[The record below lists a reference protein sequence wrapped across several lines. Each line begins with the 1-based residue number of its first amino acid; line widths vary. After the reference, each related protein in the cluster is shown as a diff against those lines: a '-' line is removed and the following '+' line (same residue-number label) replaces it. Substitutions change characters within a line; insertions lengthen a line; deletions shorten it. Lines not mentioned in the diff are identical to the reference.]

1 MKSFKAPRLFAI
13 LLVFSIAGA
22 SGAVAEDSKH
32 ELNGK
37 LLPPKKGQF
46 QITFNQSADGF
57 FGERY
62 SYRVR
67 PSEDVDPTRSLPHYQ
82 AILPA
87 CLKPSDQ
94 TCIESVES
102 RKVGEGTWTKGT
114 LSTNQLDVNKLQIP
128 TNRVPREFEYG
139 TWPAD
144 KLSQMAAGGVASSWD
159 FPANPHEHGVSY
171 LAIVQFKSS
180 LINERIAFN
189 PELGFSELNG
199 MIRPW
204 SWKCAEMGFNCDS
217 LGVELGASIFSFP
230 QDSEFRM
237 TIRTNFLSSRI
248 GTWVVGRLE
257 KPTVDFNS
265 EKLTISG
272 SPVIYPMGFSML
284 ETQEEC
290 VTKISSVMSKFF
302 PKAPEICTSGS
313 SMFFTN
319 SNDEVALALFDATEE
334 SVIQNGELGRWT
346 FSNAKNS
353 NKLDS
358 CADPKSFSFATSN
371 AMLYSVNPPVWDK
384 QTSTLSYRIAS
395 THLDRNGNVNKGSY
409 SLAISKKKADCLWKF
424 DTAKASA
431 TISIT
436 NSEGTQNIAVSS
448 LRTSKD
454 WIYFDASGFTFS
466 APEIKVKLI
475 NNATKA
481 ATKSITCI
489 KGSKSKKVSGVSPKC
504 PAGYKLKK

>member
-1 MKSFKAPRLFAI
+1 MKSFKAPKLFAI

-22 SGAVAEDSKH
+22 SGAAAEDSKY
-32 ELNGK
+32 ESNGK

-46 QITFNQSADGF
+46 QITFNQGADGN
-57 FGERY
+57 FGDRY
-62 SYRVR
+62 SYRVN
-67 PSEDVDPTRSLPHYQ
+67 PSTDVDPTRPLPHYS

-87 CLKPSDQ
+87 CVNASDV

-102 RKVGEGTWTKGT
+102 KKIGERSWIKGI
-114 LSTNQLDVNKLQIP
+114 LSKNQLDVKKLKIP
-128 TNRVPREFEYG
+128 TYTPSFYEYG
-139 TWPAD
+139 TWSAD
-144 KLSQMAAGGVASSWD
+144 KLSNLSAAGVASSWD
-159 FPANPHEHGVSY
+159 FPTNPHRDGFSY
-171 LAIVQFKSS
+171 LAIVQFRSS
-180 LINERIAFN
+180 FLNERSAFN

-199 MIRPW
+199 MIQPW
-204 SWKCAEMGFNCDS
+204 SWTCVEYGTCDW
-217 LGVELGASIFSFP
+217 LGSQIGGSSYVLPE
-230 QDSEFRM
+230 DVEFRM
-237 TIRTNFLSSRI
+237 TIRMNFLSSKI

-265 EKLTISG
+265 EKLIISG
-272 SPVIYPMGFSML
+272 RPVVYPMGFSML
-284 ETQEEC
+284 DSQDEC
-290 VTKISSVMSKFF
+290 VAKISAVMSKYF
-302 PKAPEICTSGS
+302 PRAPGICTSGS
-313 SMFFTN
+313 SGFSTN
-319 SNDEVALALFDATEE
+319 SNDEVALALFDALEG
-334 SVIQNGELGRWT
+334 SVLQNGELARWT

-371 AMLYSVNPPVWDK
+371 AMLYSVNPPVWDR
-384 QTSTLSYRIAS
+384 QSSTLSYRIAS
-395 THLDRNGNVNKGSY
+395 THLDKKGNVNKGSY
-409 SLAISKKKADCLWKF
+409 SLAISKKKADCLWNF

-475 NNATKA
+475 NNEAKA
-481 ATKSITCI
+481 VTKSITCT
-489 KGSKSKKVSGVSPKC
+489 KGKQSKKVFGVSPKC
-504 PAGYKLKK
+504 PTGFKLKK

>member
-1 MKSFKAPRLFAI
+1 L
-13 LLVFSIAGA
+13 
-22 SGAVAEDSKH
+22 
-32 ELNGK
+32 
-37 LLPPKKGQF
+37 
-46 QITFNQSADGF
+46 
-57 FGERY
+57 
-62 SYRVR
+62 
-67 PSEDVDPTRSLPHYQ
+67 
-82 AILPA
+82 
-87 CLKPSDQ
+87 
-94 TCIESVES
+94 
-102 RKVGEGTWTKGT
+102 
-114 LSTNQLDVNKLQIP
+114 
-128 TNRVPREFEYG
+128 
-139 TWPAD
+139 
-144 KLSQMAAGGVASSWD
+144 AAAGVASSWD
-159 FPANPHEHGVSY
+159 FPTNPHRDGFSY
-171 LAIVQFKSS
+171 LAIVQFRGS
-180 LINERIAFN
+180 LINERSAFN

-199 MIRPW
+199 MIQPW
-204 SWKCAEMGFNCDS
+204 SWTCVEYGTCDW
-217 LGVELGASIFSFP
+217 LGSQIGGSSFVLP
-230 QDSEFRM
+230 EDIEFRM

-272 SPVIYPMGFSML
+272 RPVVYPMGFSML
-284 ETQEEC
+284 DTQEEC
-290 VTKISSVMSKFF
+290 LSKIETVMKKYF
-302 PKAPEICTSGS
+302 PRAPGFCSTTSGF
-313 SMFFTN
+313 MTN
-319 SNDEVALALFDATEE
+319 SNDEVSLALFDALEG

-384 QTSTLSYRIAS
+384 QSSTLSYRIAS
-395 THLDRNGNVNKGSY
+395 THLDKKGNVNKGSY
-409 SLAISKKKADCLWKF
+409 SLAISKKKADCLWNF

-475 NNATKA
+475 NNAAKA

-489 KGSKSKKVSGVSPKC
+489 KGNKSKKVSGVSPKC
-504 PAGYKLKK
+504 PAGFKLKK

>member
-1 MKSFKAPRLFAI
+1 MKSFKVPKLFAI

-22 SGAVAEDSKH
+22 SGAVAEDSKY

-46 QITFNQSADGF
+46 QITFNQGADGN
-57 FGERY
+57 FGARY
-62 SYRVR
+62 SYRVN
-67 PSEDVDPTRSLPHYQ
+67 PSTEVDPTRPLPHYS

-87 CLKPSDQ
+87 CLTATDV

-102 RKVGEGTWTKGT
+102 KKIGEDSWIKGI
-114 LSTNQLDVNKLQIP
+114 LSKNQLDVKKLKIP
-128 TNRVPREFEYG
+128 TNTPTFYEYG
-139 TWPAD
+139 TWSAD
-144 KLSQMAAGGVASSWD
+144 KLSNLAAAGVASSWD
-159 FPANPHEHGVSY
+159 FPTNPHRDGFSY
-171 LAIVQFKSS
+171 LAIVQFQTS
-180 LINERIAFN
+180 LINERSAFN
-189 PELGFSELNG
+189 SELGFSELNG
-199 MIRPW
+199 MIQPW
-204 SWKCAEMGFNCDS
+204 SWTCVEYGTCDW
-217 LGVELGASIFSFP
+217 LGSQIGGSSFVLP
-230 QDSEFRM
+230 EDIEFRM

-272 SPVIYPMGFSML
+272 RPVVYPMGFSML
-284 ETQEEC
+284 DSQEEC
-290 VTKISSVMSKFF
+290 LSKIETVMKKYF
-302 PKAPEICTSGS
+302 PRAPGFCSTTSGF
-313 SMFFTN
+313 MTN
-319 SNDEVALALFDATEE
+319 SNDEVALALFDALDG
-334 SVIQNGELGRWT
+334 SVIQNSELGRWT

-358 CADPKSFSFATSN
+358 CTDPKSFSFATSN

-384 QTSTLSYRIAS
+384 QSGTLSYRIAS

-409 SLAISKKKADCLWKF
+409 SLAISKKKADCLWNF

-475 NNATKA
+475 DNSAKPSTKL
-481 ATKSITCI
+481 ITCI
-489 KGSKSKKVSGVSPKC
+489 KGNKSKKVSGVSPKC
-504 PAGYKLKK
+504 PVGFKLKK

>member
-1 MKSFKAPRLFAI
+1 VKRFKAPKLFAI

-22 SGAVAEDSKH
+22 SGAVAEDSKY

-46 QITFNQSADGF
+46 QITFNQGADGN
-57 FGERY
+57 FGARY
-62 SYRVR
+62 SYRVN
-67 PSEDVDPTRSLPHYQ
+67 PSTEVDPTRPLPHYS

-87 CLKPSDQ
+87 CLTATDV

-102 RKVGEGTWTKGT
+102 KKIGEDSWIKGI
-114 LSTNQLDVNKLQIP
+114 LSKNQLDVKKLKIP
-128 TNRVPREFEYG
+128 TNTPTFYEYG
-139 TWPAD
+139 TWSAD
-144 KLSQMAAGGVASSWD
+144 KLSNLAAAGVASSWD
-159 FPANPHEHGVSY
+159 FPTNPHRDGFSY
-171 LAIVQFKSS
+171 LAIVQFQTS
-180 LINERIAFN
+180 LINERSAFN
-189 PELGFSELNG
+189 SELGFSELNG
-199 MIRPW
+199 MIQPW
-204 SWKCAEMGFNCDS
+204 SWTCVEYGTCDW
-217 LGVELGASIFSFP
+217 LGSQIGGSSFVLP
-230 QDSEFRM
+230 EDIEFRM

-272 SPVIYPMGFSML
+272 RPVVYPMGFSML
-284 ETQEEC
+284 DSQEEC
-290 VTKISSVMSKFF
+290 LSKIETVMKKYF
-302 PKAPEICTSGS
+302 PRAPGFCSTTSGF
-313 SMFFTN
+313 MTN
-319 SNDEVALALFDATEE
+319 SNDEVALALFDALDG
-334 SVIQNGELGRWT
+334 SVIQNSELGRWT

-358 CADPKSFSFATSN
+358 CTDPKSFSFATSN

-384 QTSTLSYRIAS
+384 QSGTLSYRIAS

-409 SLAISKKKADCLWKF
+409 SLAISKKKADCLWNF

-448 LRTSKD
+448 LRNSKD

-475 NNATKA
+475 DNSAKPSTKL
-481 ATKSITCI
+481 ITCI
-489 KGSKSKKVSGVSPKC
+489 KGNKSKKVSGVSPKC
-504 PAGYKLKK
+504 PVGFKLKK

>member
-1 MKSFKAPRLFAI
+1 MKRFKAPKLFAI

-22 SGAVAEDSKH
+22 SGAVAEDSKY

-46 QITFNQSADGF
+46 QITFNQGADGN
-57 FGERY
+57 FGARY
-62 SYRVR
+62 SYRVN
-67 PSEDVDPTRSLPHYQ
+67 PSTEVDPTRPLPHYS

-87 CLKPSDQ
+87 CLTATDV

-102 RKVGEGTWTKGT
+102 KKIGEDSWIKGI
-114 LSTNQLDVNKLQIP
+114 LSKNQLDVKKLKIP
-128 TNRVPREFEYG
+128 TNTPTFYEYG
-139 TWPAD
+139 TWSAD
-144 KLSQMAAGGVASSWD
+144 KLSNLAAAGVASSWD
-159 FPANPHEHGVSY
+159 FPTNPHRDGFSY
-171 LAIVQFKSS
+171 LAIVQFQTS
-180 LINERIAFN
+180 LINERSAFN
-189 PELGFSELNG
+189 SELGFSELNG
-199 MIRPW
+199 MIQPW
-204 SWKCAEMGFNCDS
+204 SWTCVEYGTCDW
-217 LGVELGASIFSFP
+217 LGSQIGGSSFVLP
-230 QDSEFRM
+230 EDIEFRM

-272 SPVIYPMGFSML
+272 RPVVYPMGFSML
-284 ETQEEC
+284 DSQEEC
-290 VTKISSVMSKFF
+290 LSKIETVMKKYF
-302 PKAPEICTSGS
+302 PRAPGFCSTTSGF
-313 SMFFTN
+313 MTN
-319 SNDEVALALFDATEE
+319 SNDEVALALFDALDG
-334 SVIQNGELGRWT
+334 SVIQNSELGRWT

-358 CADPKSFSFATSN
+358 CTDPKSFSFATSN
-371 AMLYSVNPPVWDK
+371 AILYSVNPPVWDK
-384 QTSTLSYRIAS
+384 QSSTLSYRIAS
-395 THLDRNGNVNKGSY
+395 THQDKKGNVNKGSY
-409 SLAISKKKADCLWKF
+409 SLAISKKKADCLWNF

-481 ATKSITCI
+481 AIKSITCT
-489 KGSKSKKVSGVSPKC
+489 KGNKSKKVSGVSPKC
-504 PAGYKLKK
+504 PAGFKLKK

>member
-1 MKSFKAPRLFAI
+1 VKSFKAPKLFAI
-13 LLVFSIAGA
+13 LFVFSIAGA
-22 SGAVAEDSKH
+22 SGAVAEDSKY

-46 QITFNQSADGF
+46 QITFNQAADGSV
-57 FGERY
+57 GERY

-67 PSEDVDPTRSLPHYQ
+67 PGAEDGTLPHYQ
-82 AILPA
+82 SILPA
-87 CLKPSDQ
+87 CRSESDL

-102 RKVGEGTWTKGT
+102 RKIGDSVWKKGT
-114 LSTNQLDVNKLQIP
+114 LSVNQLDAEKLQTP
-128 TNRVPREFEYG
+128 TFVPKYFEYG

-159 FPANPHEHGVSY
+159 LPNTPHEFGVHY
-171 LAIVQFKSS
+171 LAVVQFKSS
-180 LINERIAFN
+180 TPNELTPFN

-204 SWKCAEMGFNCDS
+204 YWKCAEMGFNCDS
-217 LGVELGASIFSFP
+217 IGIEIGKSTFEFP
-230 QDSEFRM
+230 SDSEFRI
-237 TIRTNFLSSRI
+237 TIRTNFISSRI

-257 KPTVDFNS
+257 KPIIDFNS
-265 EKLTISG
+265 EKLIISG
-272 SPVIYPMGFSML
+272 RPVVYPMGFSL
-284 ETQEEC
+284 LDTKEEC
-290 VTKISSVMSKFF
+290 LAKIETVMNKYFPRAPGFCGTSSGFM
-302 PKAPEICTSGS
+302 T
-313 SMFFTN
+313 T
-319 SNDEVALALFDATEE
+319 SNDEVALPLFDAVAND
-334 SVIQNGELGRWT
+334 VIQNAATSRWT
-346 FSNAKNS
+346 FSNAKTS
-353 NKLDS
+353 NKTEI
-358 CADPKSFSFATSN
+358 CPDPKSFSFATSN

-384 QTSTLSYRIAS
+384 QSSTLSYRIAS

-409 SLAISKKKADCLWKF
+409 SLAISKKKADCLWNF

-436 NSEGTQNIAVSS
+436 NSEGTQNISVSS

-475 NNATKA
+475 NNAGKTA
-481 ATKSITCI
+481 IKSITCT
-489 KGSKSKKVSGVSPKC
+489 KGNKSKKVSGVSPEC
-504 PAGYKLKK
+504 PAGFKLKK

>member
-1 MKSFKAPRLFAI
+1 VKRFKAPKLFAI

-22 SGAVAEDSKH
+22 SGAVAEDSKY
-32 ELNGK
+32 EINGK

-46 QITFNQSADGF
+46 QITFNQGADGN
-57 FGERY
+57 FGARY
-62 SYRVR
+62 SYRVN
-67 PSEDVDPTRSLPHYQ
+67 PSTEVDPTRPLPHYS

-87 CLKPSDQ
+87 CLTATDV

-102 RKVGEGTWTKGT
+102 KKIGEDSWIKGI
-114 LSTNQLDVNKLQIP
+114 LSKNQLDVKKLKIP
-128 TNRVPREFEYG
+128 TNTPTFYEYG
-139 TWPAD
+139 TWSAD
-144 KLSQMAAGGVASSWD
+144 KLSNLAAAGVASSWD
-159 FPANPHEHGVSY
+159 FPTNPHRDGFSY
-171 LAIVQFKSS
+171 LAIVQFQTS
-180 LINERIAFN
+180 LINERSAFN
-189 PELGFSELNG
+189 SELGFSELNG
-199 MIRPW
+199 MIQPW
-204 SWKCAEMGFNCDS
+204 SWTCVEYGTCDW
-217 LGVELGASIFSFP
+217 LGSQIGGSSFVLP
-230 QDSEFRM
+230 EDIEFRM

-272 SPVIYPMGFSML
+272 RPVVYPMGFSML
-284 ETQEEC
+284 DSQEEC
-290 VTKISSVMSKFF
+290 LSKIETVMKKYF
-302 PKAPEICTSGS
+302 PRAPGFCSTTSGF
-313 SMFFTN
+313 MTN
-319 SNDEVALALFDATEE
+319 SNDEVALALFDALDG
-334 SVIQNGELGRWT
+334 SVIQNSELGRWT

-358 CADPKSFSFATSN
+358 CTDPKSFSFATSN

-384 QTSTLSYRIAS
+384 QSGTLSYRIAS

-409 SLAISKKKADCLWKF
+409 SLAISKKKADCLWNF

-475 NNATKA
+475 DNSAKPSTKL
-481 ATKSITCI
+481 ITCI
-489 KGSKSKKVSGVSPKC
+489 KGNKSKKVSGVSPKC
-504 PAGYKLKK
+504 PVGFKLKK

>member
-1 MKSFKAPRLFAI
+1 MKSFKAFKHI
-13 LLVFSIAGA
+13 TVLLIFSIANT
-22 SGAVAEDSKH
+22 SGAVAEDSKY

-46 QITFNQSADGF
+46 QITFNQSADGNI
-57 FGERY
+57 GSRY
-62 SYRVR
+62 SYRVN
-67 PSEDVDPTRSLPHYQ
+67 PSTEVDPTRPLPHYS

-87 CLKPSDQ
+87 CLTESDV

-102 RKVGEGTWTKGT
+102 KKIGENSWLKGT
-114 LSTNQLDVNKLQIP
+114 LSTDQLDVKKLKIP
-128 TNRVPREFEYG
+128 TYVPSYFEYG
-139 TWPAD
+139 TWRAD
-144 KLSQMAAGGVASSWD
+144 KLSNLAAGGVASSWD
-159 FPANPHEHGVSY
+159 FPNTPHRDGISY
-171 LAIVQFKSS
+171 LAIVQFRSS
-180 LINERIAFN
+180 LINDQSAFN
-189 PELGFSELNG
+189 PELGFSEING
-199 MIRPW
+199 MIQPW
-204 SWKCAEMGFNCDS
+204 SWTCEDYGTCDW
-217 LGVELGASIFSFP
+217 LGSQIGGSSFVLPEDVEFKI
-230 QDSEFRM
+230 

-257 KPTVDFNS
+257 KPTVEFNS

-272 SPVIYPMGFSML
+272 RPVTYPMGFSML
-284 ETQEEC
+284 ESQEEC
-290 VTKISSVMSKFF
+290 LAKISSVMSKFF
-302 PKAPEICTSGS
+302 PRAPGTCTSGS
-313 SMFFTN
+313 SGFSTN
-319 SNDEVALALFDATEE
+319 SNDEVALALFDALEG
-334 SVIQNGELGRWT
+334 SVIQNGELARWT

-358 CADPKSFSFATSN
+358 CADPNSFSFATSN

-384 QTSTLSYRIAS
+384 QSSTLSYRIAS
-395 THLDRNGNVNKGSY
+395 THLDKKGNVNKGSY
-409 SLAISKKKADCLWKF
+409 SLAISKKKADCLWNF

-475 NNATKA
+475 NNAAKA
-481 ATKSITCI
+481 AIKSITCT
-489 KGSKSKKVSGVSPKC
+489 KGNKSKKVSAASPKC
-504 PAGYKLKK
+504 PTGYKLKK

>member
-1 MKSFKAPRLFAI
+1 VKSFKVPKLFAI

-22 SGAVAEDSKH
+22 SGAVAEDSKY

-46 QITFNQSADGF
+46 QITFNQTADGS
-57 FGERY
+57 FGYRY
-62 SYRVR
+62 SHRVR
-67 PSEDVDPTRSLPHYQ
+67 PSTESDPTRPLPHYQ

-87 CLKPSDQ
+87 CMKPSDL
-94 TCIESVES
+94 TCIELVES
-102 RKVGEGTWTKGT
+102 RKVGEDAWIKGT

-128 TNRVPREFEYG
+128 AYVPKYYEYG
-139 TWPAD
+139 TWPAN
-144 KLSQMAAGGVASSWD
+144 KLSQLAAGGVASSWD
-159 FPANPHEHGVSY
+159 LPSNPHRDGNSY
-171 LAIVQFKSS
+171 LAIVQFQSS
-180 LINERIAFN
+180 LVNERSAFN
-189 PELGFSELNG
+189 SELGFSELNG
-199 MIRPW
+199 MIQPW
-204 SWKCAEMGFNCDS
+204 SWKCVEYGHCDW
-217 LGVELGASIFSFP
+217 LGLEGGGSNYVLP
-230 QDSEFRM
+230 TDSEFRM

-257 KPTVDFNS
+257 KPTIDFNS

-272 SPVIYPMGFSML
+272 RPVVYPMGFSML
-284 ETQEEC
+284 DSQEEC
-290 VTKISSVMSKFF
+290 LSKIETVMKKYF
-302 PKAPEICTSGS
+302 PRAPGFCSTTSGF
-313 SMFFTN
+313 MTN
-319 SNDEVALALFDATEE
+319 SNDEVALALFDALDG
-334 SVIQNGELGRWT
+334 SVIQNSELGRWT

-358 CADPKSFSFATSN
+358 CTDPKSFSFATSN

-384 QTSTLSYRIAS
+384 QSSTLSYRIAS
-395 THLDRNGNVNKGSY
+395 THLDKKGNVNKGSY
-409 SLAISKKKADCLWKF
+409 SLAISKKKADCLWNF

-481 ATKSITCI
+481 AIKSITCT
-489 KGSKSKKVSGVSPKC
+489 KGNKSKKVSGVSPKC
-504 PAGYKLKK
+504 PAGFKLKK

>member
-1 MKSFKAPRLFAI
+1 VKRFKAPKLFAI

-22 SGAVAEDSKH
+22 SGAVAEDSKY

-46 QITFNQSADGF
+46 QITFNQGADGN
-57 FGERY
+57 FGARY
-62 SYRVR
+62 SYRVN
-67 PSEDVDPTRSLPHYQ
+67 PSTEVDPTRPLPHYS

-87 CLKPSDQ
+87 CLTATDV

-102 RKVGEGTWTKGT
+102 KKIGEDSWIKGI
-114 LSTNQLDVNKLQIP
+114 LSKNQLDVKKLKIP
-128 TNRVPREFEYG
+128 TNTPTFYEYG
-139 TWPAD
+139 TWSAD
-144 KLSQMAAGGVASSWD
+144 KLSNLAAAGVASSWD
-159 FPANPHEHGVSY
+159 FPTNPHRDGFSY
-171 LAIVQFKSS
+171 LAIVQFQTS
-180 LINERIAFN
+180 LINERSAFN
-189 PELGFSELNG
+189 SELGFSELNG
-199 MIRPW
+199 MIQPW
-204 SWKCAEMGFNCDS
+204 SWTCVEYGTCDW
-217 LGVELGASIFSFP
+217 LGSQIGGSSFVLP
-230 QDSEFRM
+230 EDIEFRM

-272 SPVIYPMGFSML
+272 RPVVYPMGFSML
-284 ETQEEC
+284 DSQEEC
-290 VTKISSVMSKFF
+290 LSKIETVMKKYF
-302 PKAPEICTSGS
+302 PRAPGFCSTTSGF
-313 SMFFTN
+313 MTN
-319 SNDEVALALFDATEE
+319 SNDEVALALFDALDG
-334 SVIQNGELGRWT
+334 SVIQNSELGRWT

-358 CADPKSFSFATSN
+358 CTDPKSFSFATSN

-384 QTSTLSYRIAS
+384 QSGTLSYRIAS

-409 SLAISKKKADCLWKF
+409 SLAISKKKADCLWNF

-475 NNATKA
+475 DNSAKPSTKL
-481 ATKSITCI
+481 ITCI
-489 KGSKSKKVSGVSPKC
+489 KGNKSKKVSGVSPKC
-504 PAGYKLKK
+504 PVGFKLKK

>member
-1 MKSFKAPRLFAI
+1 MKSFKTPKLFAI
-13 LLVFSIAGA
+13 LLVFSIAVT
-22 SGAVAEDSKH
+22 SGAAAEDSKS

-46 QITFNQSADGF
+46 QITFNQGADGN
-57 FGERY
+57 FGDRY
-62 SYRVR
+62 SYRVN
-67 PSEDVDPTRSLPHYQ
+67 PSKEVDPTRPLPHYS

-87 CLKPSDQ
+87 CLTATDI

-102 RKVGEGTWTKGT
+102 KKTSEGSWIKGI
-114 LSTNQLDVNKLQIP
+114 LSKNQLDVKKLKISALTP
-128 TNRVPREFEYG
+128 SFYEYG
-139 TWPAD
+139 TWSAD
-144 KLSQMAAGGVASSWD
+144 KLSNLAAAGVASSWD
-159 FPANPHEHGVSY
+159 FPTSPHRDGFSY
-171 LAIVQFKSS
+171 LAIVQFGSS
-180 LINERIAFN
+180 LISERNAFN

-199 MIRPW
+199 MIQPW
-204 SWKCAEMGFNCDS
+204 SWKCLEFGTCDWLGRAIGEGS
-217 LGVELGASIFSFP
+217 LALPEDV
-230 QDSEFRM
+230 EFRM

-257 KPTVDFNS
+257 KPTIDFNS

-272 SPVIYPMGFSML
+272 KPVVYPMGFSML
-284 ETQEEC
+284 DTQEEC
-290 VTKISSVMSKFF
+290 VARISSVFSKYF
-302 PKAPEICTSGS
+302 PRAPNACTTGTSGFS
-313 SMFFTN
+313 TN
-319 SNDEVALALFDATEE
+319 SNDEVALALFDALDG
-334 SVIQNGELGRWT
+334 SVIQNSQLGRWT
-346 FSNAKNS
+346 FSNVKTS

-358 CADPKSFSFATSN
+358 CTDPKSFSFATSN

-384 QTSTLSYRIAS
+384 ENSTLSYRIAS

-409 SLAISKKKADCLWKF
+409 SLAISKTKADCLWKF
-424 DTAKASA
+424 NTAKASA

-481 ATKSITCI
+481 AIKSITCT

-504 PAGYKLKK
+504 PAGFKLKK

>member
-1 MKSFKAPRLFAI
+1 MKRFKAPKLFAI
-13 LLVFSIAGA
+13 LLVFSIVGA
-22 SGAVAEDSKH
+22 SGAVAEDAEY

-46 QITFNQSADGF
+46 QITFNQEPDGF

-67 PSEDVDPTRSLPHYQ
+67 PSSEFDPTRPLPHYQ

-87 CLKPSDQ
+87 CRTASDL

-102 RKVGEGTWTKGT
+102 RKIGDSVWRKGT
-114 LSTNQLDVNKLQIP
+114 LSANQLNVDKLQIP
-128 TNRVPREFEYG
+128 TYFPKFNEYR

-144 KLSQMAAGGVASSWD
+144 ELSQLAAGGVASSWEL
-159 FPANPHEHGVSY
+159 PTTPHEFGVHY

-180 LINERIAFN
+180 SLTERSAFN

-204 SWKCAEMGFNCDS
+204 YWKCAEMGFNCDS
-217 LGVELGASIFSFP
+217 VGVEIGKSPFEFP
-230 QDSEFRM
+230 TDSEYRI
-237 TIRTNFLSSRI
+237 TVRTNFISSRI

-265 EKLTISG
+265 EKLIISG
-272 SPVIYPMGFSML
+272 RPVVYPMGFSL
-284 ETQEEC
+284 LDNKEEC
-290 VTKISSVMSKFF
+290 LAKIETVMNKYFPRAPGFCETSSGFM
-302 PKAPEICTSGS
+302 
-313 SMFFTN
+313 TN
-319 SNDEVALALFDATEE
+319 SNNEVALPLFDAVAND
-334 SVIQNGELGRWT
+334 VIQNAATSRWT
-346 FSNAKNS
+346 FSNAKTS
-353 NKLDS
+353 NTAEI
-358 CADPKSFSFATSN
+358 CPDPKSFSFATSN

-384 QTSTLSYRIAS
+384 QTSTLNYRIAS

-475 NNATKA
+475 NNAAKA
-481 ATKSITCI
+481 ATKSITCL

-504 PAGYKLKK
+504 PTGFKLKK

>member
-1 MKSFKAPRLFAI
+1 MKRFKAPKLFAI

-22 SGAVAEDSKH
+22 SGAVAEDSKY

-46 QITFNQSADGF
+46 QITFNQGADGN
-57 FGERY
+57 FGARY
-62 SYRVR
+62 SYRVN
-67 PSEDVDPTRSLPHYQ
+67 PSTEVDPTRPLPHYS

-87 CLKPSDQ
+87 CLTATDV

-102 RKVGEGTWTKGT
+102 KKIGEDSWIKGI
-114 LSTNQLDVNKLQIP
+114 LSKNQLDVKKLKIP
-128 TNRVPREFEYG
+128 TNTPTFYEYG
-139 TWPAD
+139 TWSAD
-144 KLSQMAAGGVASSWD
+144 KLSNLAAAGVASSWD
-159 FPANPHEHGVSY
+159 FPTNPHRDGFSY
-171 LAIVQFKSS
+171 LAIVQFQTS
-180 LINERIAFN
+180 LINERSAFN
-189 PELGFSELNG
+189 SELGFSELNG
-199 MIRPW
+199 MIQPW
-204 SWKCAEMGFNCDS
+204 SWTCVEYGTCDW
-217 LGVELGASIFSFP
+217 LGSQIGGSSFVLP
-230 QDSEFRM
+230 EDIEFRM

-272 SPVIYPMGFSML
+272 RPVVYPMGFSML
-284 ETQEEC
+284 DSQEEC
-290 VTKISSVMSKFF
+290 LSKIETVMKKYF
-302 PKAPEICTSGS
+302 PRAPGFCSTTSGF
-313 SMFFTN
+313 MTN
-319 SNDEVALALFDATEE
+319 SNDEVALALFDALDG
-334 SVIQNGELGRWT
+334 SVIQNSELGRWT

-358 CADPKSFSFATSN
+358 CTDPKSFSFATSN

-384 QTSTLSYRIAS
+384 QSGTLSYRIAS

-409 SLAISKKKADCLWKF
+409 SLAISKKKADCLWNF

-475 NNATKA
+475 DNSAKPSTKL
-481 ATKSITCI
+481 ITCI
-489 KGSKSKKVSGVSPKC
+489 KGNKSKKVSGVSPKC
-504 PAGYKLKK
+504 PVGFKLKK

>member
-1 MKSFKAPRLFAI
+1 VKRFKAPKLFAI

-22 SGAVAEDSKH
+22 SGAVAEDSKY

-46 QITFNQSADGF
+46 QITFNQGADGN
-57 FGERY
+57 FGARY
-62 SYRVR
+62 SYRVN
-67 PSEDVDPTRSLPHYQ
+67 PSTEVDPTRPLPHYS

-87 CLKPSDQ
+87 CLTATDV

-102 RKVGEGTWTKGT
+102 KKIGEDSWIKGI
-114 LSTNQLDVNKLQIP
+114 LSKNQLDVKKLKIP
-128 TNRVPREFEYG
+128 TNTPTFYEYG
-139 TWPAD
+139 TWSAD
-144 KLSQMAAGGVASSWD
+144 KLSNLAAAGVASSWD
-159 FPANPHEHGVSY
+159 FPTNPHRDGFSY
-171 LAIVQFKSS
+171 LAIVQFQTS
-180 LINERIAFN
+180 LINERSAFN
-189 PELGFSELNG
+189 SELGFSELNG
-199 MIRPW
+199 MIQPW
-204 SWKCAEMGFNCDS
+204 SWTCVEYGTCDW
-217 LGVELGASIFSFP
+217 LGSQIGGSSFVLP
-230 QDSEFRM
+230 EDIEFRM

-272 SPVIYPMGFSML
+272 RPVVYPMGFSML
-284 ETQEEC
+284 ESQEEC
-290 VTKISSVMSKFF
+290 VAKISSVMSKYY
-302 PKAPEICTSGS
+302 PRAPEICTSGS
-313 SMFFTN
+313 AGFSTN
-319 SNDEVALALFDATEE
+319 SNDEVALELFDALGG
-334 SVIQNGELGRWT
+334 SVIQNSQLRLWT
-346 FSNAKNS
+346 FSNVKKS
-353 NKLDS
+353 NKTEA
-358 CADPKSFSFATSN
+358 CPDPKSFSFATSN

-384 QTSTLSYRIAS
+384 QSGTLSYRIAS

-409 SLAISKKKADCLWKF
+409 SLAISKKKADCLWNF

-475 NNATKA
+475 DNSAKPSTKL
-481 ATKSITCI
+481 ITCI
-489 KGSKSKKVSGVSPKC
+489 KGNKSKKVSGVSPKC
-504 PAGYKLKK
+504 PVGFKLKK

>member
-1 MKSFKAPRLFAI
+1 
-13 LLVFSIAGA
+13 
-22 SGAVAEDSKH
+22 
-32 ELNGK
+32 
-37 LLPPKKGQF
+37 
-46 QITFNQSADGF
+46 
-57 FGERY
+57 
-62 SYRVR
+62 
-67 PSEDVDPTRSLPHYQ
+67 
-82 AILPA
+82 
-87 CLKPSDQ
+87 
-94 TCIESVES
+94 
-102 RKVGEGTWTKGT
+102 
-114 LSTNQLDVNKLQIP
+114 
-128 TNRVPREFEYG
+128 
-139 TWPAD
+139 
-144 KLSQMAAGGVASSWD
+144 
-159 FPANPHEHGVSY
+159 
-171 LAIVQFKSS
+171 
-180 LINERIAFN
+180 
-189 PELGFSELNG
+189 
-199 MIRPW
+199 
-204 SWKCAEMGFNCDS
+204 
-217 LGVELGASIFSFP
+217 
-230 QDSEFRM
+230 M

-475 NNATKA
+475 NNAAKA

-504 PAGYKLKK
+504 PTGFKLKK

>member
-1 MKSFKAPRLFAI
+1 MKSFKAPKLFAI

-22 SGAVAEDSKH
+22 SGATAEDSKF

-46 QITFNQSADGF
+46 QITFNQAADGS

-67 PSEDVDPTRSLPHYQ
+67 PSEVVDPTRSLPHYQ

-87 CLKPSDQ
+87 CVTPSDM

-102 RKVGEGTWTKGT
+102 RKVGEDTWTKGT
-114 LSTNQLDVNKLQIP
+114 LSANQLDAKKLQIP
-128 TNRVPREFEYG
+128 KDRVPREFEYG
-139 TWPAD
+139 TWSED
-144 KLSQMAAGGVASSWD
+144 QLSQLAAGGVASSWEL
-159 FPANPHEHGVSY
+159 PTTPHEFGVHY

-180 LINERIAFN
+180 TLTERSAFN
-189 PELGFSELNG
+189 PELDFSELNG

-204 SWKCAEMGFNCDS
+204 YWKCAEMGFNCDS
-217 LGVELGASIFSFP
+217 VGLELGKSPFEFP
-230 QDSEFRM
+230 TDSEFRI
-237 TIRTNFLSSRI
+237 TIRTNFISSKI

-257 KPTVDFNS
+257 KPTVDFS
-265 EKLTISG
+265 SDKLIISG
-272 SPVIYPMGFSML
+272 RPVVYPMGFSML
-284 ETQEEC
+284 DTQEEC
-290 VTKISSVMSKFF
+290 FAKIEKVLNKFF
-302 PKAPEICTSGS
+302 PRAPGFCSNSSGF
-313 SMFFTN
+313 MTN
-319 SNDEVALALFDATEE
+319 SNDEVALPLFDAVAEN
-334 SVIQNGELGRWT
+334 VIQNAATSRWT
-346 FSNAKNS
+346 FSNAKSS
-353 NKLDS
+353 NKVET
-358 CADPKSFSFATSN
+358 CQDPKSFSFATSN

-384 QTSTLSYRIAS
+384 QSSTLSYRIAS

-475 NNATKA
+475 NNAANA
-481 ATKSITCI
+481 AMKSITCT
-489 KGSKSKKVSGVSPKC
+489 KGKQSKKVSGVSPKC
-504 PAGYKLKK
+504 PTGFKIKK

>member
-1 MKSFKAPRLFAI
+1 MKSLKTPKLFAI

-22 SGAVAEDSKH
+22 SGAVAEDAEY

-46 QITFNQSADGF
+46 QITFNQEPDGF

-67 PSEDVDPTRSLPHYQ
+67 PSSEVDPTRPLPHYQ

-87 CLKPSDQ
+87 CRTASDL

-102 RKVGEGTWTKGT
+102 RKIGDSVWRQGT
-114 LSTNQLDVNKLQIP
+114 LSTNQLNVDKLQIP
-128 TNRVPREFEYG
+128 TYFPKFNEYR

-144 KLSQMAAGGVASSWD
+144 ELSQLAAGGVASSWEL
-159 FPANPHEHGVSY
+159 PTTPHEFGVHY

-180 LINERIAFN
+180 SLNERNAFN

-204 SWKCAEMGFNCDS
+204 YWKCAEMGFNCDS
-217 LGVELGASIFSFP
+217 VGVEIGKSPFEFP
-230 QDSEFRM
+230 TDSEYRI

-265 EKLTISG
+265 EKLIISG
-272 SPVIYPMGFSML
+272 RPVVYPLGFSL
-284 ETQEEC
+284 LNTKEEC
-290 VTKISSVMSKFF
+290 SAKIETVMNKYFPKVQGFCSISSGFS
-302 PKAPEICTSGS
+302 
-313 SMFFTN
+313 TN
-319 SNDEVALALFDATEE
+319 SNDEVALPLFDAVAND
-334 SVIQNGELGRWT
+334 VIQNAATSRWT
-346 FSNAKNS
+346 FSNAKTS
-353 NKLDS
+353 NKAEI
-358 CADPKSFSFATSN
+358 CPDPKSFSFATSN

-475 NNATKA
+475 NNSAKA

-504 PAGYKLKK
+504 PTGFKLKK

>member
-1 MKSFKAPRLFAI
+1 MKRFKAPKLFAI

-22 SGAVAEDSKH
+22 SGAVAEDSKY
-32 ELNGK
+32 EINGK

-46 QITFNQSADGF
+46 QITFNQGADGN
-57 FGERY
+57 FGARY
-62 SYRVR
+62 SYRVN
-67 PSEDVDPTRSLPHYQ
+67 PSTEVDPTRPLPHYS

-87 CLKPSDQ
+87 CLTATDV

-102 RKVGEGTWTKGT
+102 KKIGEDSWIKGI
-114 LSTNQLDVNKLQIP
+114 LSKNQLDVKKLKIP
-128 TNRVPREFEYG
+128 TNTPTFYEYG
-139 TWPAD
+139 TWSAD
-144 KLSQMAAGGVASSWD
+144 KLSNLAAAGVASSWD
-159 FPANPHEHGVSY
+159 FPTNPHRDGFSY
-171 LAIVQFKSS
+171 LAIVQFQTS
-180 LINERIAFN
+180 LINERSAFN
-189 PELGFSELNG
+189 SELGFSELNG
-199 MIRPW
+199 MIQPW
-204 SWKCAEMGFNCDS
+204 SWTCVEYGTCDW
-217 LGVELGASIFSFP
+217 LGSQIGGSSFVLP
-230 QDSEFRM
+230 EDIEFRM

-272 SPVIYPMGFSML
+272 RPVVYPMGFSML
-284 ETQEEC
+284 DSQEEC
-290 VTKISSVMSKFF
+290 LSKIETVMKKYF
-302 PKAPEICTSGS
+302 PRAPGFCSTTSGF
-313 SMFFTN
+313 MTN
-319 SNDEVALALFDATEE
+319 SNDEVALALFDALDG
-334 SVIQNGELGRWT
+334 SVIQNSELGRWT

-358 CADPKSFSFATSN
+358 CTDPKSFSFATSN

-384 QTSTLSYRIAS
+384 QSGTLSYRIAS

-409 SLAISKKKADCLWKF
+409 SLAISKKKADCLWNF

-475 NNATKA
+475 DNSAKPSTKL
-481 ATKSITCI
+481 ITCI
-489 KGSKSKKVSGVSPKC
+489 KGNKSKKVSGVSPKC
-504 PAGYKLKK
+504 PVGFKLKK

>member
-1 MKSFKAPRLFAI
+1 VKSFSFPKLSAVLV
-13 LLVFSIAGA
+13 VFSIAA
-22 SGAVAEDSKH
+22 TSGAAAEDSKY
-32 ELNGK
+32 ELDGK

-46 QITFNQSADGF
+46 QITFNQGADGN
-57 FGERY
+57 FGDRY
-62 SYRVR
+62 SYRVN
-67 PSEDVDPTRSLPHYQ
+67 PSTEVDPTRPLPHYS

-87 CLKPSDQ
+87 CRTASDV

-102 RKVGEGTWTKGT
+102 RKISEGSWIKGI
-114 LSTNQLDVNKLQIP
+114 LSKNQLDVKKLKIP
-128 TNRVPREFEYG
+128 TFTPSFYEYG
-139 TWPAD
+139 TWSAD
-144 KLSQMAAGGVASSWD
+144 KLSNLAAAGVASSWD
-159 FPANPHEHGVSY
+159 FPTSPHRDGFSY
-171 LAIVQFKSS
+171 LAIVQFGSS
-180 LINERIAFN
+180 LISERSAFN

-199 MIRPW
+199 MIQPW
-204 SWKCAEMGFNCDS
+204 SWTCVEYGYCDW
-217 LGVELGASIFSFP
+217 LGSRIGGSNFVLPEDI
-230 QDSEFRM
+230 EFRM

-272 SPVIYPMGFSML
+272 RPVVYPMGFSML
-284 ETQEEC
+284 ESQEEC
-290 VTKISSVMSKFF
+290 VAKISSVMSKYY
-302 PKAPEICTSGS
+302 PRAPEICTSGS
-313 SMFFTN
+313 AGFSTN
-319 SNDEVALALFDATEE
+319 SNDEVALELFDALGG
-334 SVIQNGELGRWT
+334 SVIQNSQLRLWT
-346 FSNAKNS
+346 FSNVKKS
-353 NKLDS
+353 NKTEA
-358 CADPKSFSFATSN
+358 CPDPKSFSFATSN

-384 QTSTLSYRIAS
+384 ENSTLSYRIAS

-424 DTAKASA
+424 DTSKASA

-475 NNATKA
+475 DNSAKLS
-481 ATKSITCI
+481 TKSITCT

-504 PAGYKLKK
+504 PAGFKLKK